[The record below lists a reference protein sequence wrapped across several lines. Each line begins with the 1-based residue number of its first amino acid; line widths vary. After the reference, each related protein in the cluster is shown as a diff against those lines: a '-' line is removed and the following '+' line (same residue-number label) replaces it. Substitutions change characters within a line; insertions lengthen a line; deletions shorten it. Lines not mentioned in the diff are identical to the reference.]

1 MMAKNDSLKEGAIKA
16 YNNNNAGSAKTQYNH
31 LRESLRFV
39 DELRSC
45 GAGVQKWSN
54 ISNKHVAQVVESWQA
69 RGLATSTIKENLSGV
84 RATAAFFGN
93 ERISAKNSDFGIE
106 NRVYVTNQDKSVPQH
121 VYERVVSE
129 LRESPEMND
138 QRVAAQLELMRELG
152 LRKEEAFKMNPDRSL
167 LNDGRLFITD
177 GTKGGLNRIV
187 SDLSDSQKSALS
199 NASALAG
206 RNGNTMPDG
215 IKERAWEKIFYK
227 TLAAHGITKKDCG
240 ASSHGLRHAYAQQR
254 YEQLTGFKAPCKF
267 ATKDDFRNAA
277 YQSAGADWKKLDQDA
292 RLFLKSELGHGPDRD
307 DVVSQY
313 LGSK

>member
-1 MMAKNDSLKEGAIKA
+1 MATRDTLKEGAIRA

-45 GAGVQKWSN
+45 DSGVQKWSN
-54 ISNKHVAQVVESWQA
+54 ITNKHVDLVVKSWQS
-69 RGLATSTIKENLSGV
+69 RGLETSTIKENLAGV
-84 RATAAFFGN
+84 RATAAYFGN
-93 ERISAKNSDFGIE
+93 ERISEKNSDFGIQ
-106 NRVYVTNQDKSVPQH
+106 NRIYITNHDKSVPQE
-121 VYERVVSE
+121 VYERVLGE

-138 QRVAAQLELMRELG
+138 QRVAAQIELMREFG
-152 LRKEEAFKMNPDRSL
+152 LRKEEAFKMNPERSL
-167 LNDGRLFITD
+167 LHDGRLFITD
-177 GTKGGLNRIV
+177 GTKGGLDRVI
-187 SDLSDSQKSALS
+187 SDLSDSQRGALAH
-199 NASALAG
+199 ASELAG
-206 RNGNTMPDG
+206 RNGNTIPDNL
-215 IKERAWEKIFYK
+215 KERAWEKIFYK
-227 TLAAHGITKKDCG
+227 TLAGHGLSKKDCG

-267 ATKDDFRNAA
+267 ATKDDFRNVA